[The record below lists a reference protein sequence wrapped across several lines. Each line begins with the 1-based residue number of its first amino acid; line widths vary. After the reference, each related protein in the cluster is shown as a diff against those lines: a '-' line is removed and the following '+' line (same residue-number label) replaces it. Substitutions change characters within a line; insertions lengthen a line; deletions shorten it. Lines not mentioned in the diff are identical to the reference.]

1 MCLNHRGA
9 VWVNMGT
16 FFVEVEIGDPEGAE
30 FVMVSALVD
39 TGSTHTSLPESL
51 LSQLGVRPR
60 AERVLWLANGERE
73 RRQVGQTMMRWEDE
87 EFMVPVIFGSDDAP
101 ALLGA
106 TSLQAFALVVD
117 SEKERLIRAEAQ
129 PW

>member
-1 MCLNHRGA
+1 
-9 VWVNMGT
+9 MGT

-30 FVMVSALVD
+30 YVGINALVD
-39 TGSTHTSLPESL
+39 TGSTHTSLPEIL
-51 LSQLGVRPR
+51 LRQLGVRPR
-60 AERVLWLANGERE
+60 AERVLRLPNGERE
-73 RRQVGQTMMRWEDE
+73 RRQVGQTMMRWDEE

-106 TSLQAFALVVD
+106 TSLQALALVVD
-117 SEKERLIRAEAQ
+117 SEKERLIRAETQ

>member
-1 MCLNHRGA
+1 
-9 VWVNMGT
+9 MGT
-16 FFVEVEIGDPEGAE
+16 FFVDVEIGDPEGAE
-30 FVMVSALVD
+30 FVVVNTLVD

-51 LSQLGVRPR
+51 LRQLGVQPR
-60 AERVLWLANGERE
+60 AERMLWLANGERE
-73 RRQVGQTMMRWEDE
+73 RRPVGQTMMRWEEE
-87 EFMVPVIFGSDDAP
+87 EFMVPVIFGSDGAP

-117 SEKERLIRAEAQ
+117 AEKEQLVRAESQ

>member
-1 MCLNHRGA
+1 
-9 VWVNMGT
+9 MGT
-16 FFVEVEIGDPEGAE
+16 FFVDVEIGDPEGAE
-30 FVMVSALVD
+30 FVVVNALVD

-51 LSQLGVRPR
+51 LRQLGVQPR
-60 AERVLWLANGERE
+60 AERLLRLANGERE
-73 RRQVGQTMMRWEDE
+73 RRPVGQTMMRWDDE
-87 EFMVPVIFGSDDAP
+87 EFTVPVIFGSDDAP

-117 SEKERLIRAEAQ
+117 SEKEQLVRAEAQ